1 MTTSSSSSAIFSS
14 PDLPTDQSANIQL
27 RTQLM
32 LEIKSELETR
42 EMTQVEAATLFGVS
56 QPRVSDLLCGR
67 LDKFT
72 LDTLINWLSKL
83 GKRFDLVVL
92 DKGINHFQGGK
103 YAR

>member
-1 MTTSSSSSAIFSS
+1 MH
-14 PDLPTDQSANIQL
+14 L

-32 LEIKSELETR
+32 LEIKSELNTR
-42 EMTQVEAATLFGVS
+42 KMTQVEAATLFGVS

-67 LDKFT
+67 LEKFT
-72 LDTLINWLSKL
+72 LDTLINWLRKL
-83 GKRFDLVVL
+83 GKRVDVAVL

>member
-1 MTTSSSSSAIFSS
+1 MEN
-14 PDLPTDQSANIQL
+14 SANMQV

-32 LEIKSELETR
+32 LEIKSELNTR
-42 EMTQVEAATLFGVS
+42 KMTQVEAATLFGVS

-67 LDKFT
+67 LEKFT
-72 LDTLINWLSKL
+72 LDTLINWLRKL
-83 GKRFDLVVL
+83 GKRVDVAVL

>member
-1 MTTSSSSSAIFSS
+1 MH
-14 PDLPTDQSANIQL
+14 L

-32 LEIKSELETR
+32 LEIKSELNTR
-42 EMTQVEAATLFGVS
+42 KMTQVEAATLFGVS

-83 GKRFDLVVL
+83 GKRVDLVVL

>member
-1 MTTSSSSSAIFSS
+1 
-14 PDLPTDQSANIQL
+14 
-27 RTQLM
+27 M

-42 EMTQVEAATLFGVS
+42 EMTQVEAAALFSVS

-72 LDTLINWLSKL
+72 LDTLINWFSKL
-83 GKRFDLVVL
+83 GKRVGLVVL

-103 YAR
+103 HETGVR

>member
-1 MTTSSSSSAIFSS
+1 MKVSRK
-14 PDLPTDQSANIQL
+14 L
-27 RTQLM
+27 TQA
-32 LEIKSELETR
+32 
-42 EMTQVEAATLFGVS
+42 EAATLFDVS

-83 GKRFDLVVL
+83 GKRVDLVVL

-103 YAR
+103 HAR

>member
-1 MTTSSSSSAIFSS
+1 MEN
-14 PDLPTDQSANIQL
+14 SANMQV

-32 LEIKSELETR
+32 LEIKSELNTR
-42 EMTQVEAATLFGVS
+42 KMTQVEAATLFGVS

-83 GKRFDLVVL
+83 GKRVDVVVL
-92 DKGINHFQGGK
+92 DGDPSLRL
-103 YAR
+103 ACPA

>member
-1 MTTSSSSSAIFSS
+1 MH
-14 PDLPTDQSANIQL
+14 L

-32 LEIKSELETR
+32 LEIKFELKSR
-42 EMTQVEAATLFGVS
+42 KMTQVEAATLFGVS

-83 GKRFDLVVL
+83 GKRFDLALL
-92 DKGINHFQGGK
+92 DEGINHFQGG
-103 YAR
+103 

>member
-1 MTTSSSSSAIFSS
+1 MH
-14 PDLPTDQSANIQL
+14 L

-32 LEIKSELETR
+32 LEIKFELNALN
-42 EMTQVEAATLFGVS
+42 MTQVEAAALFCVS

-83 GKRFDLVVL
+83 GKRVDLVVL